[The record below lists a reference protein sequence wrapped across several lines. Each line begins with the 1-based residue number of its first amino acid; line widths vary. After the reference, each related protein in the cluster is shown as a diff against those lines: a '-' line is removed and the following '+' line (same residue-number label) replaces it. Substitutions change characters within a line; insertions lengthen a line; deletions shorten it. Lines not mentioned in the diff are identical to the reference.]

1 MSLENLSTTEETP
14 QGPTHEIELGGQ
26 LYVTDLPEDIKVFGP
41 ETTDATTNLLN
52 PRDLDKLGVGNWTF
66 KFAGAD
72 QEAPHVVA
80 RSVITREGPK
90 GLVIDSDSLFPS
102 YEDGIDHW
110 TYEGGGAEILR
121 TLGYELSPDAS
132 GKEVVTGVP
141 TPETLRKAAA
151 EQGIDVEFFD
161 EGEQIQGPKYLD
173 AFARGK
179 YPVSYMYYDHDISDD
194 HFTALVL
201 GGDSMKAGLRRV
213 AQEALEQDED
223 TQHITASGIDA
234 FTSYYKWAFA
244 YGLDNEVKETG
255 LTAKELVIKAGKPYC
270 GLTEAEV
277 EDMFEAGIAKAKE
290 LGMIDNE
297 PSEAV
302 KAAA

>member
-1 MSLENLSTTEETP
+1 MSQENLSTAEATI
-14 QGPTHEIELGGQ
+14 QGPTHEVELAGQ
-26 LYVTDLPEDIKVFGP
+26 LYATDLPEDIQVFGP
-41 ETTDATTNLLN
+41 ETTDVTTNLIN
-52 PRDLDKLGVGNWTF
+52 PRDLDKLGPGNWSYT
-66 KFAGAD
+66 FAGPD
-72 QEAPHVVA
+72 QEAPYVVA

-102 YEDGIDHW
+102 YDEGIDRW
-110 TYEGGGAEILR
+110 TYEGGGAKILR
-121 TLGYELSPDAS
+121 ALGYELSLDAN

-151 EQGIDVEFFD
+151 EQGIDIEFFD

-201 GGDSMKAGLRRV
+201 GGDSMKAGLQRV
-213 AQEALEQDED
+213 AQEALKQDED
-223 TQHITASGIDA
+223 TQHITASGMDA

-244 YGLDNEVKETG
+244 YGLDTLVEDTD
-255 LTAKELVIKAGKPYC
+255 LTARELVVRGGQQYC

-277 EDMFEAGIAKAKE
+277 EDMFEVGIAKAKE
-290 LGMIDNE
+290 LGMID
-297 PSEAV
+297 SEVAAV
-302 KAAA
+302 RQAA